1 MGRVTL
7 TGGEPSGRQLGFLR
21 LSHFFKNNKTSR
33 HHLIS
38 AFSCNLFCN
47 CIPSKPDFFLRPRA
61 RPTPCSRAS
70 LADKELEPRPRAP
83 PLQWVQKAVGLQ
95 RRQTVRK
102 TEGQWVRGTG
112 NGETSLA
119 WTHSDSLDFDRPRCL
134 WVCPTLI
141 RIGQPS

>member
-1 MGRVTL
+1 MTQSPSINLPLLPPSSHPPPSLLQPASWDCSASRSSLSLGRVAL
-7 TGGEPSGRQLGFLR
+7 TEGEPSGRQLGFLR

-83 PLQWVQKAVGLQ
+83 PLQWVQKAVGAAEEAELCG
-95 RRQTVRK
+95 RQK
-102 TEGQWVRGTG
+102 GSG
-112 NGETSLA
+112 
-119 WTHSDSLDFDRPRCL
+119 
-134 WVCPTLI
+134 
-141 RIGQPS
+141 